1 MKRIFLFLASVAVF
15 ASCVKEN
22 TLAPELQDG
31 QVRISAVAADSK
43 ALLEELNVV
52 WEETDAIA
60 LLLNGETK
68 AEFAAESVNG
78 ANADF
83 VGLLG
88 VDHSALET
96 AYAVYP
102 ATAVDDEYCN
112 ITHTLPL
119 DQTEGVASGMLLAS
133 AVLDVEDLKDA
144 QSTATFNSALTLL
157 QVVVP
162 AGVKSV
168 ELTASNYEL
177 VGKAKFEFNADGTLV
192 KEYAYDD
199 ASKTVTLSADEELE
213 AKTYPVLVYP
223 GLVGDFSLKMVQ
235 TDGFVYEKTLSG
247 LEFAASE
254 ARMINLGR
262 IFNVTPVYTV
272 SPAGGNV
279 EFSVQTSL
287 EYTVQVTS
295 EGNWLTYVL
304 ETKAVRNETVVLTAT
319 QNTTGAE
326 RTATV
331 TIKDNNGDVLS
342 TFEVVQKS
350 IVTELYGTFLATG
363 TPQYGS
369 PTTGDL
375 IIAESDDYSQGT
387 YKVTILGTT
396 LYADYNSE
404 TRVLGLYD
412 GTRTRSITVAADFT
426 KFEATNLSIGYSSYA
441 SFVAIK
447 PLGEA
452 VLTEAEQKLV
462 GTYDENWTHQSVA
475 YGYQAMK
482 IQVSDEATY
491 GQLKVKFLV
500 SDDGS
505 AFNAYANLE
514 DGVLKVKLGNL
525 KHNKFGQVWNP
536 DFVMELQVNDNGTLT
551 MSEWED
557 ANFKK
562 LTNYVATKVEA
573 QEGGDEG
580 GGEGEESPYSY
591 LFGRYKES
599 FNDASYYG
607 YPAKGVLTIAA
618 SDNAEYHLSMT
629 FFGGTGAECTVYAN
643 VSADGKKITTIQG
656 GCPMGTF
663 YASELDIA
671 TLSMG
676 APIWGTL
683 KFDYPSSISDY
694 TATKQ

>member
-88 VDHSALET
+88 VAYEDLET

-199 ASKTVTLSADEELE
+199 ASKTVTLSSDEELE

-223 GLVGDFSLKMVQ
+223 GQVGDFSLKMVQ
-235 TDGFVYEKTLSG
+235 TDDFVYEKTLSG

-287 EYTVQVTS
+287 EYTVEVTS
-295 EGNWLTYVL
+295 EGNWLTYV

-331 TIKDNNGDVLS
+331 TVKDADGTVLS
-342 TFEVVQKS
+342 TFEVVQKA

-396 LYADYNSE
+396 LYADYDSE
-404 TRVLGLYD
+404 TRVLKLYD
-412 GTRTRSITVAADFT
+412 GSRTREIKVAADFSR
-426 KFEATNLSIGYSSYA
+426 FDATNLSIGYSSYV

-452 VLTEAEQKLV
+452 VLTDAEQALV
-462 GTYDENWTHQSVA
+462 GTYNETWSHPTVSAGVN
-475 YGYQAMK
+475 GMK
-482 IQVSDEATY
+482 ITVSDEATY

-500 SDDGS
+500 SNEGS

-525 KHNKFGQVWNP
+525 KHNKFGQVWDP
-536 DFVMELQVNDNGTLT
+536 SYVMELQVGSDGKLT
-551 MSEWED
+551 MSQWTDEYGK
-557 ANFKK
+557 A
-562 LTNYVATKVEA
+562 LTNYVATKVTE
-573 QEGGDEG
+573 QEGGDVGGGNSALAKFEG
-580 GGEGEESPYSY
+580 GYNESYDFYGPMTASG
-591 LFGRYKES
+591 LTISVVGDKLLLEDMFGAWS
-599 FNDASYYG
+599 SYYG
-607 YPAKGVLTIAA
+607 TYK
-618 SDNAEYHLSMT
+618 AELSQ
-629 FFGGTGAECTVYAN
+629 
-643 VSADGKKITTIQG
+643 DGK
-656 GCPMGTF
+656 
-663 YASELDIA
+663 
-671 TLSMG
+671 TLSIVEEVAPVEFASLMG
-676 APIWGTL
+676 CTFSVTESNGKVTL
-683 KFDYPSSISDY
+683 
-694 TATKQ
+694 TANSPFGDLTGYVATQK

>member
-52 WEETDAIA
+52 WEEDDAIA

-68 AEFAAESVNG
+68 AEFEAESVNG

-83 VGLLG
+83 VGRLG
-88 VDHSALET
+88 VANEDLET

-133 AVLDVEDLKDA
+133 AVVDVEDLKDA

-223 GLVGDFSLKMVQ
+223 GQVGDFSLKMVQ

-247 LEFAASE
+247 LEFTASE

-287 EYTVQVTS
+287 EYTVEVTS
-295 EGNWLTYVL
+295 EGNWLTYV
-304 ETKAVRNETVVLTAT
+304 ETKAVRNETVVLSAV
-319 QNTTGAE
+319 QNTTGDE

-331 TIKDNNGDVLS
+331 TVKETDGTVLS

-363 TPQYGS
+363 TPQFGS
-369 PTTGDL
+369 PATGDL
-375 IIAESDDYSQGT
+375 VIAESDDYSKGT

-396 LYADYNSE
+396 LYADYDSE

-412 GTRTRSITVAADFT
+412 GSRTRSITVAADFSR
-426 KFEATNLSIGYSSYA
+426 FDATNLSIGYSSYV

-462 GTYDENWTHQSVA
+462 GTYDENWTHPSVA

-557 ANFKK
+557 GNYKK
-562 LTNYVATKVEA
+562 LTNYVATKVEE
-573 QEGGDEG
+573 QGGDDVGGDE
-580 GGEGEESPYSY
+580 EEESPYAY
-591 LFGRYKES
+591 LFGTYQES

-618 SDNAEYHLSMT
+618 SDKANYHLSMT
-629 FFGGTGAECTVYAN
+629 FFGGTAAAATVYAN
-643 VSADGKKITTIQG
+643 VSADGKTITTIEG
-656 GCPMGTF
+656 SCVMGTF
-663 YASELDIA
+663 FASELNIEY
-671 TLSMG
+671 LSMG
-676 APIWGTL
+676 APIYGTL
-683 KFDYPSSISDY
+683 KFSYPSSITDY
-694 TATKQ
+694 TAAKQ

>member
-52 WEETDAIA
+52 WEEDDAIA

-68 AEFAAESVNG
+68 AEFEAESVNG

-88 VDHSALET
+88 VANEDLET

-133 AVLDVEDLKDA
+133 AVVDVEDLKDA

-223 GLVGDFSLKMVQ
+223 GQVGDFSLKMVQ

-247 LEFAASE
+247 LEFTASE

-287 EYTVQVTS
+287 EYTVEVTS
-295 EGNWLTYVL
+295 EGNWLTYV
-304 ETKAVRNETVVLTAT
+304 ETKAVRNETVVLSAV
-319 QNTTGAE
+319 QNTTGDE

-331 TIKDNNGDVLS
+331 TVKETDGTVLS

-363 TPQYGS
+363 TPQFGS
-369 PTTGDL
+369 PATGDL
-375 IIAESDDYSQGT
+375 VIAESDDYSKGT

-396 LYADYNSE
+396 LYADYDSE

-412 GTRTRSITVAADFT
+412 GSRTRSITVAADFSR
-426 KFEATNLSIGYSSYA
+426 FDATNLSIGYSSYV

-462 GTYDENWTHQSVA
+462 GTYDENWTHPSVA

-557 ANFKK
+557 GNYKK
-562 LTNYVATKVEA
+562 LTNYVATKVEE
-573 QEGGDEG
+573 QGGDDVGGDE
-580 GGEGEESPYSY
+580 EEESPYAY
-591 LFGRYKES
+591 LFGTYQES

-618 SDNAEYHLSMT
+618 SDKANYHLSMT
-629 FFGGTGAECTVYAN
+629 FFGGTAAAATVYAN
-643 VSADGKKITTIQG
+643 VSADGKTITTIEG
-656 GCPMGTF
+656 SCVMGTF
-663 YASELDIA
+663 FASELNIEY
-671 TLSMG
+671 LSMG
-676 APIWGTL
+676 APIYGTL
-683 KFDYPSSISDY
+683 KFSYPSSITDY
-694 TATKQ
+694 TAAKQ

>member
-1 MKRIFLFLASVAVF
+1 MKRIFLFLASVAIF

-43 ALLEELNVV
+43 ALLEDLKVV

-88 VDHSALET
+88 VANEDLET

-119 DQTEGVASGMLLAS
+119 DQTAGVASGMLLAS

-162 AGVKSV
+162 TGVKSV

-177 VGKAKFEFNADGTLV
+177 VGKAKFEFNEDGTLV

-223 GLVGDFSLKMVQ
+223 GQVGDFSLKMVQ

-287 EYTVQVTS
+287 QYTVEVTS
-295 EGNWLTYVL
+295 EGNWLTYV
-304 ETKAVRNETVVLTAT
+304 ETKAVRNETVVLSAVE
-319 QNTTGAE
+319 NTTGDD

-331 TIKDNNGDVLS
+331 TVKETDGTVLS
-342 TFEVVQKS
+342 TFEVVQKR

-363 TPQYGS
+363 TPQFGS

-375 IIAESDDYSQGT
+375 VIAESDNYSKGT

-396 LYADYNSE
+396 LYADYDSE
-404 TRVLGLYD
+404 TRVLKLYD
-412 GTRTRSITVAADFT
+412 GSRERLITVAADFSR
-426 KFEATNLSIGYSSYA
+426 FDATNLSIGYSSYV

-452 VLTEAEQKLV
+452 VLTDAEQALV
-462 GTYDENWTHQSVA
+462 GTYNETWSHPVA
-475 YGYQAMK
+475 AGVNGMK
-482 IQVSDEATY
+482 ITVSDEATY

-500 SDDGS
+500 SSDGS

-514 DGVLKVKLGNL
+514 NGVLKVKVGGLT
-525 KHNKFGQVWNP
+525 HTKFNTVWNP

-557 ANFKK
+557 GNYKK
-562 LTNYVATKVEA
+562 LTNYVATMVV
-573 QEGGDEG
+573 EGGDEG
-580 GGEGEESPYSY
+580 DDGEEESPYAY

-629 FFGGTGAECTVYAN
+629 FFGGTGAESTVYAN

-656 GCPMGTF
+656 DSKMGKF
-663 YASELDIA
+663 FASELDISL
-671 TLSMG
+671 LSTG

-694 TATKQ
+694 TASKQ

>member
-1 MKRIFLFLASVAVF
+1 MKRILVLLASVAVL

-22 TLAPELQDG
+22 SLAPETKTD
-31 QVRISAVAADSK
+31 QVRISAVAANSK
-43 ALLEELNVV
+43 ALLDGLNVY

-60 LLLNGETK
+60 LLLNGNIKEDFTAET
-68 AEFAAESVNG
+68 VNG
-78 ANADF
+78 AEADF
-83 VGLLG
+83 VGELSINPA
-88 VDHSALET
+88 DIES

-102 ATAVDDEYCN
+102 ATSVDDEYCN
-112 ITHTLPL
+112 IIHTLPL
-119 DQTEGVASGMLLAS
+119 NQTEGVTSGMLLAS
-133 AVLDVEDLKDA
+133 AVLDVDDLKDA
-144 QSTATFNSALTLL
+144 QSTATFSSALTLL

-162 AGVKSV
+162 EGVKSV
-168 ELTASNYEL
+168 ELTASDYEL
-177 VGKAKFEFNADGTLV
+177 VGRARFNISEEGTLV
-192 KEYAYDD
+192 MAYAYDD
-199 ASKTVTLSADEELE
+199 ASKTVKLSADEELE

-223 GLVGDFSLKMVQ
+223 GQVGDFSLKMVQ

-254 ARMINLGR
+254 ARKINLGR
-262 IFNVTPVYTV
+262 IFNITPVYTV

-287 EYTVQVTS
+287 EYTVEVTS
-295 EGNWLTYVL
+295 EGNWLTYV
-304 ETKAVRNETVVLTAT
+304 ETKAVRNETVVLSAV
-319 QNTTGAE
+319 QNTTGDE

-331 TIKDNNGDVLS
+331 IVKETDGTVLS

-363 TPQYGS
+363 TPQFGS
-369 PTTGDL
+369 PATGEL
-375 IIAESDDYSQGT
+375 VIAESDDYSKGT

-396 LYADYNSE
+396 LYADYDSE

-412 GTRTRSITVAADFT
+412 GSRTRSITVAADFSR
-426 KFEATNLSIGYSSYA
+426 FDATNLSIGYSSYA

-452 VLTEAEQKLV
+452 VLTDAEQALV
-462 GTYDENWTHQSVA
+462 GTYNETWSHPNVSAGVN
-475 YGYQAMK
+475 GMK
-482 IQVSDEATY
+482 ITVSDEATY

-500 SDDGS
+500 SNDGS

-525 KHNKFGQVWNP
+525 KHKNFGQVWNP

-557 ANFKK
+557 GNSET
-562 LTNYVATKVEA
+562 LTNYVATMVV
-573 QEGGDEG
+573 EGGDEG
-580 GGEGEESPYSY
+580 DGGEEESPYAY
-591 LFGRYKES
+591 LFGRYNES
-599 FNDASYYG
+599 FNDSKYYG

-618 SDNAEYHLSMT
+618 SDNADYHLSMT
-629 FFGGTGAECTVYAN
+629 FFGGTAAESTVYAN
-643 VSADGKKITTIQG
+643 VSADGKKITTIEG
-656 GCPMGTF
+656 ASEMGKF
-663 YASELDIA
+663 YASELDISL
-671 TLSMG
+671 LSTG